1 MSVPG
6 PSARY
11 VYLFDPTAS
20 LGINLTGTDGQAG
33 EFNPPA
39 INTELQDVAGSAS
52 QNPVILPT
60 GYESADE
67 FQLPIWADSALQ
79 GLLDDLVGVTE
90 ADRRDARLIVVGW
103 YAADAIGTKV
113 DFGKAYLKKVAPI
126 TPRATL
132 SQVMCTFQWDG
143 IPYTGGLT
151 LHALTARTADGDTK
165 SSSQDN
171 AAASSSGGWG
181 AWGYTT
187 YTADG
192 ATGLAPRVID
202 STNNSVWTALITFST
217 VTATTGGGQ
226 VPTFVSGTVKR
237 YIASDW
243 DFTGTPGAGTTAAFW
258 IAFKRL

>member
-1 MSVPG
+1 MSDPG

-11 VYLFDPTAS
+11 LYLFDGTAS
-20 LGINLTGTDGQAG
+20 LGVNLTGTDGQAG

-39 INTELQDVAGSAS
+39 INVELQDLAGSAS
-52 QNPVILPT
+52 INPVIRPT

-67 FQLPIWADSALQ
+67 FQLPIWADSTLQ
-79 GLLDDLVGVTE
+79 SLLDDLVGVTP

-103 YAADAIGTKV
+103 YAADGSGVSV
-113 DFGKAYLKKVAPI
+113 DMGKAYLKKVAPI
-126 TPRATL
+126 TPRALL

-143 IPYTGGLT
+143 IPQTGAKT
-151 LHALTARTADGDTK
+151 LHALATRTADGNTK
-165 SSSQDN
+165 SASIN
-171 AAASSSGGWG
+171 NAASSANGGWG

-202 STNNSVWTALITFST
+202 SADDITYGELIAFTA

-226 VPTFVSGTVKR
+226 GPTFVSGTIEQYV
-237 YIASDW
+237 ASDW
-243 DFTGTPGAGTTAAFW
+243 DFTGTPGAGTTATFW